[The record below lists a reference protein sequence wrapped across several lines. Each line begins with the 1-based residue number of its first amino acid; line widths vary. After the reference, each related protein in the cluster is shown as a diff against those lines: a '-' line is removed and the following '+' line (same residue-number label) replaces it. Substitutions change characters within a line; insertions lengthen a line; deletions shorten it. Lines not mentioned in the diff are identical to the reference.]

1 MKKIMILL
9 FGIFL
14 IGNIYSQ
21 NSTFDISNISGS
33 DTSFTTTISRQVYS
47 WGIQFY
53 ASSLAGTLDGTVIVY
68 QGNTNDAGDTRWANA
83 DIDVF
88 PIIISADT
96 SMAWKSSYNGC
107 DELKIT
113 YTKNN
118 TTGGDVEIFFR
129 KYEYTKR

>member
-1 MKKIMILL
+1 MKKLIIIL

-14 IGNIYSQ
+14 IGNIEAQ
-21 NSTFDISNISGS
+21 NENFDISNLSGS

-47 WGIQFY
+47 WGVQFY
-53 ASSLAGTLDGTVIVY
+53 VSSLAGTKDGTVIVY
-68 QGNTNDAGDTRWANA
+68 QGNKNDSGTIRWANA

-88 PIIISADT
+88 PITISSDT

-107 DELKIT
+107 DDLKIT

-118 TTGGDVEIFFR
+118 STGGDVEIFFR